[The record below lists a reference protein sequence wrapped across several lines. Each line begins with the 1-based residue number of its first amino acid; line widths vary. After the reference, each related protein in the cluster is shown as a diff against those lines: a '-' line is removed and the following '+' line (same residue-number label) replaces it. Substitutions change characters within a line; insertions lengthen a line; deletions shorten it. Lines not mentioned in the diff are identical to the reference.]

1 MSDMTNP
8 DVISAARGEGT
19 SKPIGVSR
27 TVRMVLL
34 GVCLVCCSA
43 SAMRA
48 QAQDQASTGATSPD
62 LARRVDDLQK
72 QIEQLQ
78 GELAMVKKQLSES
91 SAPAAVAPSA
101 TPGAGAASSSAPAQS
116 AAPGQPAAG
125 TPAPTAPAAP
135 TMASLLGPLNV
146 TGFVDGYYGYNFEHP
161 HTVPCPAN
169 TVPSGLNTSCSA
181 FRAFDGPSQQLGLNM
196 VELILDKP
204 PDADNS
210 RIGYHLAFGFGNA
223 MNVVNGSDPGGLGF
237 AQYIKEAYGSYLA
250 PVGKGLQLDFGKF
263 VTQHGAEVIESKD
276 NWNYSR
282 GLLFTYAIPF
292 YHFGL
297 RSKYVFND
305 KYQFSAYLVN
315 GWNNIIDNNTGKTV
329 GLQFG
334 WNPTKKVAVV
344 QNYMV
349 GPEETHNNSDVRQ
362 LWDTVVTYSPTS
374 RLSLMLNYDYGRGD
388 RLVTVPNPVFWT
400 GIAGY
405 VKYAFTD
412 KYALA
417 TRYEYYDDH
426 NGFTTG
432 APQHFNEFTE
442 TFERKVA
449 GSLITRLE
457 FRRDMSN
464 QPSFV
469 KGAAP
474 VKAQNTV
481 AAGLVYTFDMKEL
494 H

>member
-27 TVRMVLL
+27 TVWMVLL

-72 QIEQLQ
+72 QIESLQ
-78 GELAMVKKQLSES
+78 SELATVKKQLSES

-412 KYALA
+412 KYALT

-432 APQHFNEFTE
+432 APQHVNEFTE

>member
-8 DVISAARGEGT
+8 DVISAARGEET
-19 SKPIGVSR
+19 WKSLRVSQ

-72 QIEQLQ
+72 QIESLQ
-78 GELAMVKKQLSES
+78 SELATVKKQLSES
-91 SAPAAVAPSA
+91 SASAAVAPAA
-101 TPGAGAASSSAPAQS
+101 TPGAGAASSSVPAPS
-116 AAPGQPAAG
+116 AAPAQPAAG
-125 TPAPTAPAAP
+125 APGPTAPAAT
-135 TMASLLGPLNV
+135 TMASLLGPLSV

-169 TVPSGLNTSCSA
+169 TVPSGLNTPCSA

-196 VELILDKP
+196 IELILDKP
-204 PDADNS
+204 PDANNS

-223 MNVVNGSDPGGLGF
+223 MNVVNGTDPGGLGF

-250 PVGKGLQLDFGKF
+250 PVGKGLQVDFGKF
-263 VTQHGAEVIESKD
+263 VTPNGAEVIETKD

-297 RSKYVFND
+297 RTKYAFSG
-305 KYQFSAYLVN
+305 KYSVTGYVVN
-315 GWNNIIDNNTGKTV
+315 GWNNIIDNNTGKTY
-329 GLQFG
+329 GLSFG
-334 WNPTKKVAVV
+334 WNPTKKVSVT
-344 QNYMV
+344 QNYMA
-349 GPEETHNNSDVRQ
+349 GPEQANNNSNFRQ
-362 LWDTVVTYSPTS
+362 LSDTVVTYSPTS
-374 RLSLMLNYDYGRGD
+374 RLSLMWNYDYGRGD
-388 RLVTVPNPVFWT
+388 RIATAPNPVFWT

-417 TRYEYYDDH
+417 TRYEYFDDH

-432 APQHFNEFTE
+432 AAQHFNEVTE
-442 TFERKVA
+442 TFERKIA

-474 VKAQNTV
+474 VKSQNTV

>member
-1 MSDMTNP
+1 
-8 DVISAARGEGT
+8 
-19 SKPIGVSR
+19 
-27 TVRMVLL
+27 MVLL
-34 GVCLVCCSA
+34 GACLVWCTAPATRGQDSGAGSA
-43 SAMRA
+43 SATA
-48 QAQDQASTGATSPD
+48 PD
-62 LARRVDDLQK
+62 LAQRVEGLQA
-72 QIEQLQ
+72 QIERLES
-78 GELAMVKKQLSES
+78 ELATVKKQLSE
-91 SAPAAVAPSA
+91 APAAAAPS
-101 TPGAGAASSSAPAQS
+101 TVPGAASSSAPGQAVAQAPSTS
-116 AAPGQPAAG
+116 APAA
-125 TPAPTAPAAP
+125 TAPAP
-135 TMASLLGPLNV
+135 STLASMLGPLSV

-169 TVPSGLNTSCSA
+169 NFGVVPSTSPSLITSCSA

-196 VELILDKP
+196 IELTLDKP
-204 PDADNS
+204 PDGNN
-210 RIGYHLAFGFGNA
+210 RIGYHLGFGFGNA
-223 MNVVNGSDPGGLGF
+223 MNVVNGTDPGGVGF
-237 AQYIKEAYGSYLA
+237 AQYVKEAYGSYLA
-250 PVGKGLQLDFGKF
+250 PVGKGLQVDFGKF

-315 GWNNIIDNNTGKTV
+315 GWNNIIDNNSGKTF

-334 WNPTKKVAVV
+334 WNPSKKVGLV

-349 GPEETHNNSDVRQ
+349 GPEQANNNSNVRQ
-362 LWDTVVTYSPTS
+362 LWDTVLTYSPTR
-374 RLSLMLNYDYGRGD
+374 RLSLMWNYDYGRGD
-388 RLVTVPNPVFWT
+388 RIATAVHPVFWT
-400 GIAGY
+400 GAAGY
-405 VKYAFTD
+405 IKYAFND

-432 APQHFNEFTE
+432 TLVGQHLSEVTE
-442 TFERKVA
+442 TLERRVS
-449 GSLITRLE
+449 GSLITRFE

-464 QPSFV
+464 EPSFT
-469 KGAAP
+469 KGSSP
-474 VKAQNTV
+474 VKSQNTV